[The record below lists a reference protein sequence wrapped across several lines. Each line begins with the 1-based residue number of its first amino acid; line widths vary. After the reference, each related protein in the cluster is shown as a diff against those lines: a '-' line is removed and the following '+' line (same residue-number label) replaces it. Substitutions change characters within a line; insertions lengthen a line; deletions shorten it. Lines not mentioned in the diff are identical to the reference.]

1 MTVPPPPAE
10 DLPQRGGRGGF
21 LAPAALVVT
30 WSSGFVGAE
39 LGVRA
44 GGSPLAL
51 LGWRFALL
59 AAALLV
65 VAAVRRTSLRGWCA
79 WARQGLLALLCQVS
93 YLLLIF
99 EGVAHGVHGGT
110 AALIAALQ
118 PLLVATVAGRLLG
131 ERSTM
136 RTWVGMAVGLAGV
149 VVVVS
154 GDIAAAGAPG
164 AAYLLPTA
172 GMLCLAAGTVLTRRL
187 RPPESLTQSMT
198 MQAVVTAVALMGAAA
213 ITGQARPPQDAG
225 FWVAVVWLIVLT
237 SLGGYGMYVYLT
249 RTRGATAVSTLLYL
263 TPPTTMLW
271 IFVMFGEPVTL
282 LGLLGL
288 AVSAVGVLLVL
299 HRPRVTA
306 SAAVAAT

>member
-1 MTVPPPPAE
+1 M
-10 DLPQRGGRGGF
+10 DLGRRGGV
-21 LAPAALVVT
+21 LAGAALVVL

-65 VAAVRRTSLRGWCA
+65 VAAVRRMPLPGWRA
-79 WARQGLLALLCQVS
+79 WARQGLLALLCQVA
-93 YLLLIF
+93 YLLLVF

-131 ERSTM
+131 ERSTPQ
-136 RTWVGMAVGLAGV
+136 TWIGMAVGLAGV
-149 VVVVS
+149 AVVVS
-154 GDIAAAGAPG
+154 GDVAASTAP
-164 AAYLLPTA
+164 AYAYLLPTA
-172 GMLCLAAGTVLTRRL
+172 GMLCLASGTVLTRRL
-187 RPPESLTQSMT
+187 RPPESLMQSVT

-213 ITGQARPPQDAG
+213 LTGQAAPPANGG
-225 FWVAVVWLIVLT
+225 FWVAVLWLIVLT
-237 SLGGYGMYVYLT
+237 SLGGYGMYTYLT
-249 RTRGATAVSTLLYL
+249 RTRGATVVSTLLYL

-271 IFVMFGEPVTL
+271 VFVMFGEPVTL
-282 LGLLGL
+282 LGLVGL
-288 AVSAVGVLLVL
+288 AITAVGVLLVL
-299 HRPRVTA
+299 RRLPGAT
-306 SAAVAAT
+306 SPAADPDAAPSPS